1 MTDFTSEVYARIVAQ
16 AGHVGILMGG
26 NSAERDVSL
35 ETGSNVASA
44 LRRLGV
50 QSTAFDWDG
59 SLDRIQDW
67 TDCDRFFIA
76 LHGRGGEDGKIQSVL
91 DLMSIPYTGTK
102 VLGCALSMDKNR
114 TKHIWRGVGLPTPD
128 SFLVTAATNMEWLI
142 EQLGLPLMIKPARE
156 GSSFGIT
163 KVDKTNELIPA
174 IRSALTYDS
183 TVLAE
188 SYVTGSEY
196 TVAVLDG
203 TSLPVIKIE
212 TPQSFFN
219 YEAKYNGEDT
229 KYSCPS
235 GLEENA
241 EASLKKLALQAFS
254 SINGSGWGRVDII
267 LDSKGIAWLIEANA
281 VPGLTSHSLV
291 PMAAKNIGVSF
302 DQLIV
307 LILSTS
313 MTKEQLI

>member
-1 MTDFTSEVYARIVAQ
+1 
-16 AGHVGILMGG
+16 
-26 NSAERDVSL
+26 
-35 ETGSNVASA
+35 
-44 LRRLGV
+44 
-50 QSTAFDWDG
+50 
-59 SLDRIQDW
+59 
-67 TDCDRFFIA
+67 
-76 LHGRGGEDGKIQSVL
+76 
-91 DLMSIPYTGTK
+91 
-102 VLGCALSMDKNR
+102 
-114 TKHIWRGVGLPTPD
+114 
-128 SFLVTAATNMEWLI
+128 MEWLI
-142 EQLGLPLMIKPARE
+142 AQLGLPLMIKPARE

-163 KVDKTNELIPA
+163 KVDKANELIPA
-174 IRSALTYDS
+174 IRSALTYDN

-196 TVAVLDG
+196 TVAVLDR
-203 TSLPVIKIE
+203 TPLPVIKIE

-241 EASLKKLALQAFS
+241 EAELKKLALDAFS
-254 SINGSGWGRVDII
+254 LINGSGWGRVDII
-267 LDSKGIAWLIEANA
+267 LDSKGTTWLIEANA

-302 DQLIV
+302 DELIV
-307 LILSTS
+307 LILGTS